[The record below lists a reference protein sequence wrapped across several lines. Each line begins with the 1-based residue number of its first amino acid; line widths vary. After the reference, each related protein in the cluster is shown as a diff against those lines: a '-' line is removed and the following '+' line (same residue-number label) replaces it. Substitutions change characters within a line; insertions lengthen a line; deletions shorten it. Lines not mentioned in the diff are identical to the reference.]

1 MLLMDLFNFGHQK
14 YKIST
19 IKATAF
25 VELTH
30 FYVFDLQTEIADVY
44 DFPNI
49 QHKGGV

>member
-25 VELTH
+25 VELVIKRI
-30 FYVFDLQTEIADVY
+30 FMFSICKL
-44 DFPNI
+44 
-49 QHKGGV
+49 K